1 MGRTDVDR
9 PRLRGRSVKIR
20 SVQGSTL
27 RIQTNADIGSR
38 GHFLENMK
46 RHAFEVRNEAGELRG
61 RHNVLTYLVRRL
73 RPGEQARLLLSAPLL
88 HNMKAGRG

>member
-1 MGRTDVDR
+1 
-9 PRLRGRSVKIR
+9 
-20 SVQGSTL
+20 
-27 RIQTNADIGSR
+27 
-38 GHFLENMK
+38 MK